1 MEVLAHTTPAG
12 RLSSE
17 LTELWER
24 IGEGALHRLAEGRA
38 PREELG
44 DLSEQELIDWTSTI
58 LMDCYKQTGDSQVFS
73 LLYELNQQSFLQAIN
88 YRLRR
93 CMTTVDPRDV
103 LQEVFLNIYRYPH
116 RFSAEKAD
124 SFRNW
129 GHRIVRNTMLKNLKS
144 EARRSRLT
152 PLDEDLSL
160 RADSRM
166 HSPSRIAE
174 ESEDAV
180 VADRAYL
187 IYLNLYLMHFDR
199 LSKKERRAL
208 TMVEVDG
215 ESYKAA
221 AVDLSI
227 RLENLKMVIF
237 RGRRKILRGMS
248 RSFARLGML
257 GSVTGTSATASSV
270 PSESIPSSDVSSPA
284 VFGRSSGSSRSTM

>member
-1 MEVLAHTTPAG
+1 MEVLAHNPSTG

-24 IGEGALHRLAEGRA
+24 TGEGALQRLAEGCA

-44 DLSEQELIDWTSTI
+44 DLSEAELIDWTSTT
-58 LMDCYKQTGDSQVFS
+58 LMDCYKQTGDTQVFG

-93 CMTTVDPRDV
+93 CLTAVDPRDV

-116 RFSAEKAD
+116 RFAAEKAD

-129 GHRIVRNTMLKNLKS
+129 GHRIVRNTLLKNLKS

-152 PLDEDLSL
+152 PLDEDLSQ
-160 RADSRM
+160 RADGRM
-166 HSPSRIAE
+166 HSPARIAE
-174 ESEDAV
+174 DAESAV

-187 IYLNLYLMHFDR
+187 IYLNLYLAHFKK
-199 LSKKERRAL
+199 LSEKECRAL

-221 AVDLSI
+221 AADLGI

-248 RSFARLGML
+248 RSLARLGML
-257 GSVTGTSATASSV
+257 GSSPVSAPVSAPV
-270 PSESIPSSDVSSPA
+270 PDPSHPLPVSLRSESL
-284 VFGRSSGSSRSTM
+284 